1 MPELPEVETSCRGI
15 EPHCLNSKIKKII
28 VRQPKLRWP
37 VDSDISK
44 KTRARVILAVERRGK
59 YLMLQL
65 KNACVMIHLGMSGS
79 LRVVPES
86 FAVGKHDHLDIVLF
100 NGKVIRFNDPRRFGS
115 VIYNT
120 EGLAHPLLVRLGPEP
135 LSDAFN
141 ADYLYAITKKR
152 ATSIKALIMNSHVV
166 VGVGNIYAQEAL
178 FSAGIRPQKVSN
190 RVSRAKIILLV
201 DEIKQVL
208 NQAILAGGSSLKD
221 FTTADGKP
229 GYFQQSLKVYG
240 RGGQPCIQCDNQL
253 KQKVITQRTTV
264 YCEHCQK

>member
-1 MPELPEVETSCRGI
+1 
-15 EPHCLNSKIKKII
+15 
-28 VRQPKLRWP
+28 
-37 VDSDISK
+37 
-44 KTRARVILAVERRGK
+44 
-59 YLMLQL
+59 
-65 KNACVMIHLGMSGS
+65 
-79 LRVVPES
+79 
-86 FAVGKHDHLDIVLF
+86 
-100 NGKVIRFNDPRRFGS
+100 
-115 VIYNT
+115 
-120 EGLAHPLLVRLGPEP
+120 
-135 LSDAFN
+135 
-141 ADYLYAITKKR
+141 
-152 ATSIKALIMNSHVV
+152 MNSHVV